1 MSVDTL
7 SLMSA
12 LYFCSSIFHPTS
24 TCHGGWRGGA
34 PSPASNKP
42 GHLSFSVFSLKWRR
56 YRRDSHLLA
65 GTPTSSPGAVAELWC
80 VYHSCSL
87 FHAERNAGRH
97 THTLDDAF
105 WHRQDRSC
113 AFTYAMTQI
122 SIPLYTPSTPIRPVR
137 PNKRSCAAA
146 LTRLPASTCGEDLQI

>member
-1 MSVDTL
+1 M
-7 SLMSA
+7 
-12 LYFCSSIFHPTS
+12 
-24 TCHGGWRGGA
+24 GGGGGGG
-34 PSPASNKP
+34 S
-42 GHLSFSVFSLKWRR
+42 SFSSLKQAWTSFFLCFLPEVAAVSPGLPPP
-56 YRRDSHLLA
+56 RRDSHRLA
-65 GTPTSSPGAVAELWC
+65 GTPTASPGAVAELWC

-105 WHRQDRSC
+105 WHRQDPSC

-146 LTRLPASTCGEDLQI
+146 LTRSWRQPVGKICRSDSDSINNQND